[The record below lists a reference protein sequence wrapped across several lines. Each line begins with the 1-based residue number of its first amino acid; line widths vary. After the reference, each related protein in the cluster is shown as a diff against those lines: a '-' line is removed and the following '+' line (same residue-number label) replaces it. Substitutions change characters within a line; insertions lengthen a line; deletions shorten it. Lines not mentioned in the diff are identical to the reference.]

1 MDLGIGELSQIT
13 GVKIPTIRYYEQ
25 IGLLPEGLRNKGN
38 QRRYD
43 QGAVKR
49 LLFIRR
55 ARDLGF
61 DIDAIRDLLYLADV
75 STSLSPKAFRIA
87 KQQLASVEEKIAQLE
102 DLEKVIKQIAEGKS
116 DGDDASYCSNSAATG
131 HTDKSLH

>member
-1 MDLGIGELSQIT
+1 MDLGIGKLSQIT

-43 QGAVKR
+43 HDAVKR

-61 DIDAIRDLLYLADV
+61 DIDAIRDLLHLADV
-75 STSLSPKAFRIA
+75 SASRSPEALRIA

-102 DLEKVIKQIAEGKS
+102 DLEKVIKRVAEGES
-116 DGDDASYCSNSAATG
+116 DGDDAPYCGSNAATG
-131 HTDKSLH
+131 HTNKPLH

>member
-1 MDLGIGELSQIT
+1 MDIGIGELSQIT

-38 QRRYD
+38 QRRD
-43 QGAVKR
+43 DHDAVKR

-61 DIDAIRDLLYLADV
+61 DIDAIRDLLHLADV
-75 STSLSPKAFRIA
+75 SASRSPEALRIA

-102 DLEKVIKQIAEGKS
+102 DLEKVIKRVAEGES
-116 DGDDASYCSNSAATG
+116 DGDDAPYCGSTATD
-131 HTDKSLH
+131 HTDKPLH

>member
-1 MDLGIGELSQIT
+1 MDLGIGKLSQIT

-43 QGAVKR
+43 HDAVKR

-61 DIDAIRDLLYLADV
+61 DIDAIRDLLHLADV
-75 STSLSPKAFRIA
+75 SASRSPEALRIA

-102 DLEKVIKQIAEGKS
+102 DLEKVIKRVAEGES
-116 DGDDASYCSNSAATG
+116 DGDDAPYCCSTATD
-131 HTDKSLH
+131 HADKPLH